1 MGASIGST
9 TLRTAVRVAR
19 LWTRVYTLGM
29 PAELRAARLT
39 EIESD
44 LWECQHDPGRP
55 ARPAEMIARVLL
67 GIPDDILWRME
78 QSAEAKTQAAMHV
91 PRSVTASA
99 FTCSLAVHLI
109 FLAGI
114 AWWAS
119 WPAERARARVWTSHR
134 PLAVN
139 QPPLLVDAPAEIP
152 ERELPIEM
160 RQPSPAVVHSYQS
173 KFFTGGVFV
182 TPVSGLSRQPIHLP
196 GTWMLD
202 PSRTDPDHDWEA
214 TVPAG
219 DPPPP
224 PPPGPD
230 SLRITRKG
238 TDLVIEQRFNG
249 GSPSTTCELVDA
261 DTFSLRS
268 RQTMSAI
275 PSTNAFWDGT
285 LAIIRMTVALHLP
298 RDATMPVELRTR
310 FSADETTLI
319 LNHETRMPNGVY
331 TRRFV
336 YSRQN

>member
-1 MGASIGST
+1 MGAGMSPT

-19 LWTRVYTLGM
+19 IWTRAYTLGM
-29 PAELRAARLT
+29 PEELRAARLT

-44 LWECQHDPGRP
+44 LWECQHDPSRP

-67 GIPDDILWRME
+67 GIPDDILWRLE

-109 FLAGI
+109 VLAGI

-119 WPAERARARVWTSHR
+119 WPAERAAARVWTSHR

-139 QPPLLVDAPAEIP
+139 QAPLLVDVPPEIP
-152 ERELPIEM
+152 EREVPFEM
-160 RQPSPAVVHSYQS
+160 RQPSPAVVHSYHS
-173 KFFTGGVFV
+173 KFFAGGVFV
-182 TPVSGLSRQPIHLP
+182 TPVSGLSQQPIHLP

-219 DPPPP
+219 DPPPA

-230 SLRITRKG
+230 SLFIARKG
-238 TDLVIEQRFNG
+238 TDLAIEQRFNG

-261 DTFSLRS
+261 NTFSLRS
-268 RQTMSAI
+268 NQTMTAV

-285 LAIIRMTVALHLP
+285 HAMIRMMVSLSLP
-298 RDATMPVELRTR
+298 RDARMTVELRMR
-310 FSADETTLI
+310 YRADDTTLTI
-319 LNHETRMPNGVY
+319 DSETRMPHGVY